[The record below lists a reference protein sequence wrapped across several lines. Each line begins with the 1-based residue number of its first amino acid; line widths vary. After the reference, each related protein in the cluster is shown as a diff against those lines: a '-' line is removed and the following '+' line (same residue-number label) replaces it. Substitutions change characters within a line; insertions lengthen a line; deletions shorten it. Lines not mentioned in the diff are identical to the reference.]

1 MGRFFIF
8 WVGGIVLLNDVKVFI
23 VVLIRV
29 FLVFDKDELIFLFIV
44 INKLKRFY
52 FIIYFLYFYYICV
65 YDYEYV
71 YWKRWLVYFSVFIY
85 FG

>member
-52 FIIYFLYFYYICV
+52 YIFYVFLLYMCIWLCILKILIGLFSCFYLF
-65 YDYEYV
+65 
-71 YWKRWLVYFSVFIY
+71 WLEV
-85 FG
+85 

>member
-52 FIIYFLYFYYICV
+52 FIIYFLYFYYIWV
-65 YDYEYV
+65 YDYV
-71 YWKRWLVYFSVFIY
+71 YWKRWLVYFRVFIY

>member
-52 FIIYFLYFYYICV
+52 YIFYVFLLYMCI
-65 YDYEYV
+65 
-71 YWKRWLVYFSVFIY
+71 WLCILKTLIVVFIY

>member
-52 FIIYFLYFYYICV
+52 FIIYFMYFYYICV
-65 YDYEYV
+65 YDYV
-71 YWKRWLVYFSVFIY
+71 YWKYWLVYFRVFIY

>member
-65 YDYEYV
+65 YDYV
-71 YWKRWLVYFSVFIY
+71 YWKCWLVYFSVFIY

>member
-44 INKLKRFY
+44 INKLKRFILLY
-52 FIIYFLYFYYICV
+52 IFCIFIIYVYMIMYIENV
-65 YDYEYV
+65 D
-71 YWKRWLVYFSVFIY
+71 
-85 FG
+85 

>member
-65 YDYEYV
+65 NDYV
-71 YWKRWLVYFSVFIY
+71 YWKCWLVYFGVFIY

>member
-52 FIIYFLYFYYICV
+52 FIIYFMYFYYICV
-65 YDYEYV
+65 YGYV
-71 YWKRWLVYFSVFIY
+71 YWKRWLVYFRVFIY

>member
-29 FLVFDKDELIFLFIV
+29 FLVFGRDELIFLFIV

-65 YDYEYV
+65 YDYVNV
-71 YWKRWLVYFSVFIY
+71 YENVD
-85 FG
+85 

>member
-8 WVGGIVLLNDVKVFI
+8 WVGGMVLLNDVKVFI

-29 FLVFDKDELIFLFIV
+29 FLVFDRDELIFLFIV

-52 FIIYFLYFYYICV
+52 FIIYFMYFDYICV
-65 YDYEYV
+65 YDYV
-71 YWKRWLVYFSVFIY
+71 YWKRWLVYFRVFIY

>member
-52 FIIYFLYFYYICV
+52 YIFYVFLLYMCIWLCILKMLIGLFSCFYLF
-65 YDYEYV
+65 
-71 YWKRWLVYFSVFIY
+71 WLEV
-85 FG
+85 

>member
-52 FIIYFLYFYYICV
+52 YIFYVFLLYMCIWLGILKTLIGLFSCFYLF
-65 YDYEYV
+65 
-71 YWKRWLVYFSVFIY
+71 WLEV
-85 FG
+85 

>member
-52 FIIYFLYFYYICV
+52 YIFYVFLLYMCIWLCILKTLIGLFLCFYLF
-65 YDYEYV
+65 
-71 YWKRWLVYFSVFIY
+71 WLEV
-85 FG
+85 

>member
-52 FIIYFLYFYYICV
+52 YIFYVFLLYMCIWLCILKTLIGLYSCFYLF
-65 YDYEYV
+65 
-71 YWKRWLVYFSVFIY
+71 WLEV
-85 FG
+85 

>member
-29 FLVFDKDELIFLFIV
+29 FLVFDRDELIFLFIV

-52 FIIYFLYFYYICV
+52 FIIYFMYFYYICV
-65 YDYEYV
+65 YDYV
-71 YWKRWLVYFSVFIY
+71 YWKRWLVYFRVFIY

>member
-29 FLVFDKDELIFLFIV
+29 FLVFGRDELIFLFIV

-52 FIIYFLYFYYICV
+52 FIIYFMYFYYKSV
-65 YDYEYV
+65 YDYV
-71 YWKRWLVYFSVFIY
+71 YWKRWLVYFRVFIY